1 MPRDPE
7 SEKWSRFITGV
18 LQAGRWGAEPDH
30 AHPALINSI
39 NKKNRRQAGNV
50 ERTGKERRLAERIL
64 QGLVSVF
71 LPHHSQPAPGFRH
84 SGFRSFPSVQWE
96 DSESAAGE
104 RHTGLLTGIKM
115 CVYTFLCV
123 YTSLIYFFG
132 KAHFE
137 NIYTEKSLCSPYLP
151 HSSYYPHGLLLVTT
165 FISFSYILPIF
176 PYTYIYIFLSLF
188 KKVSL
193 HIYIYTARVTD
204 RQATAFSLNNFRAF
218 HISIQRNST

>member
-1 MPRDPE
+1 M
-7 SEKWSRFITGV
+7 EKWSRFITGV
-18 LQAGRWGAEPDH
+18 LQAGRWGAEPDR
-30 AHPALINSI
+30 AHPELINSI

-64 QGLVSVF
+64 QSLVSVF

-84 SGFRSFPSVQWE
+84 SGFCSFPSIQRE
-96 DSESAAGE
+96 DSEGAAGE

-137 NIYTEKSLCSPYLP
+137 NLCIEKSHYHPSLP
-151 HSSYYPHGLLLVTT
+151 HSSCYPH
-165 FISFSYILPIF
+165 
-176 PYTYIYIFLSLF
+176 YTCIYIFLSSF

-193 HIYIYTARVTD
+193 HIYIYTARVID
-204 RQATAFSLNNFRAF
+204 RRLLFPLITSEPS
-218 HISIQRNST
+218 ISAYRETPHNLP